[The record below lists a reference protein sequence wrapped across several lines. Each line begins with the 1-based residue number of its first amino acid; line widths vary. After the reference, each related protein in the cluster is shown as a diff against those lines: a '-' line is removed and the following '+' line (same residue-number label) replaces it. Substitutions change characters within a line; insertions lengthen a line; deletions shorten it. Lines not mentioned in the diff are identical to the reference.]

1 MRTEQIKKL
10 LCVLC
15 LSLSVVL
22 TAAAM
27 VQSET
32 PSILDRVQNV
42 DDPELGELIRAA
54 LENNPSTQRSENL
67 ELIRKVTLSY
77 VQVKLLDDQIA
88 EVSRKIEAETGP
100 AEMRYELLMAKTEL
114 ESKLMTELANLR
126 EIMGIIPKHAFEKQE
141 IEALS
146 MRLSL
151 TVVDERV
158 HVLDGLKP
166 FTDYWATHRWESEG
180 LVTEKQTLGYI
191 HERLMKKSNL
201 PARIDILYFP
211 ATRTAAQDLHT
222 KIISLVRETN
232 SQMDTEVRLVLI
244 DFVGSG
250 TSTFFLRQ
258 GKIRTLYPA
267 PVKRPDKGPKPLT
280 TGLVNPNDLEQHI
293 LWRLTIP
300 GGLPLTF
307 QIEYDQASAL
317 TAKLIADTARDV
329 AKRLGVAE
337 VVEVKEDLVEPLPE
351 ARFLGRWQA
360 VADSDI
366 REIEFQAGGQCRL
379 TMKTGAHKT
388 VPAPWTL
395 GTKDIFIDSGYLITY
410 RGFINAE
417 GNLVVDKGEIYRQG
431 SWHDRGE
438 PEMVFKKVE

>member
-1 MRTEQIKKL
+1 MRTNQIKKL
-10 LCVLC
+10 LSVLC
-15 LSLSVVL
+15 LSLPIVL
-22 TAAAM
+22 TAVTMA
-27 VQSET
+27 QIQT
-32 PSILDRVQNV
+32 PSILERVQKV
-42 DDPELGELIRAA
+42 EDPELGELIRVAIENHKNLDQKGT
-54 LENNPSTQRSENL
+54 LEI
-67 ELIRKVTLSY
+67 IRKVTLSY
-77 VQVKLLDDQIA
+77 VQVKLLDEQIA
-88 EVSRKIEAETGP
+88 EVSRKIKAETGP

-141 IEALS
+141 INALNIW
-146 MRLSL
+146 LSL

-158 HVLDGLKP
+158 YVLDALKP
-166 FTDYWATHRWESEG
+166 LSEYWAVQRWNSEG
-180 LVTEKQTLGYI
+180 LLTEKQTLDHI

-201 PARIDILYFP
+201 PARIDILYVP
-211 ATRTAAQDLHT
+211 ANKMAAQNLHAR
-222 KIISLVRETN
+222 IISLVKETN
-232 SQMDTEVRLVLI
+232 SQMETEVRLKLI

-250 TSTFFLRQ
+250 TSTFFLRE

-267 PVKRPDKGPKPLT
+267 PVKRPDKSPKPLT

-307 QIEYDQASAL
+307 RIEYDQASAL
-317 TAKLIADTARDV
+317 TAKLIADTAREV
-329 AKRLGVAE
+329 AKRLGVDG

-351 ARFLGRWQA
+351 ACFLGRWQA
-360 VADSDI
+360 IADSEI
-366 REIEFQAGGQCRL
+366 REIELQAGGQSRL
-379 TMKTGAHKT
+379 TMKAGAQKT

-410 RGFINAE
+410 RGFINSE
-417 GNLVVDKGEIYRQG
+417 GNLVVDKGEIFPQG
-431 SWHDRGE
+431 SWGDRGQ